1 MEGEDKMA
9 KSRKDKN
16 KKIYED
22 LEVELKN
29 NKENTYEEKLKTI
42 DPQLNS
48 QGEVN
53 ARENNANIVKRN
65 EPKNSSA
72 LTVIAKKVNGEKHNN
87 KKNELVVVKK
97 EKKKNVKEV
106 EEEFNEE
113 DFDEPVSYTDKLSIE
128 AILRAKLEQQQK
140 LKDEKKNLK
149 RSPNDGKYT
158 PEMMQERIKQHEG
171 VDVRKE
177 VKLKHKDY
185 KWVALAILVIA
196 LIAVIAIGALLI
208 FKVI

>member
-1 MEGEDKMA
+1 MA

-72 LTVIAKKVNGEKHNN
+72 LTVIAKKVNGEKHN

-97 EKKKNVKEV
+97 EKKKNVKEI

-140 LKDEKKNLK
+140 LREEKKNLK

-177 VKLKHKDY
+177 VRLKHKDY
-185 KWVALAILVIA
+185 KWLALAILIIA
-196 LIAVIAIGALLI
+196 LIAVIVIGALLI

>member
-53 ARENNANIVKRN
+53 SRENNANIVKRN